1 MIMAVVALGAA
12 AVTWRLSQ
20 SAPPT
25 AAPRGKQR
33 DPGVQAQAGRPA
45 PSARPTL
52 WVLAIGVS
60 RYQDDREGLR
70 YADADALAIEHAFR
84 EAAGTLYG
92 AVKTLPLT
100 NAQATRESIRGGID
114 GFLHDTGPGD
124 VVVIFMAGHGMRDP
138 RRHEYYFLPYLATPA
153 NLATEGLSM
162 SVLNDSLTPVR
173 ERVGRMVIM
182 LDTCH
187 AGALDIDQ
195 ATQVSGGE
203 GLYLLAA
210 SKPGETS
217 IELDD
222 KAHGAFTQALLDGLN
237 GAANDDG
244 NGQISVIELFDYAA
258 RRVPMLTE
266 QQQHPYQKTEASKA
280 TFALVAARAATAIVK
295 PTIPLAPNMVGIG
308 EFENIRHDVEIEDL
322 GSMLRDAFHTQLHK
336 VRVLQVISPKMMDE
350 TREQEGGSD
359 YRVAAKMGVGK
370 LLTGDYVCMGDR
382 IRVHAYIIDTAT
394 RTTESSASVED
405 KREAFFDARFFNVVD
420 EKLIPAVLQGLRVPR
435 KVVEELQR
443 AQASNTDLDTW
454 NMLREMEGLT
464 GSSPSATPPPSKA
477 VGAEPVSLRDSL
489 ERMVCARA
497 YAAQVDGGTEQEV
510 RHFLDAYRQ
519 AHEEKNVERLASLHI
534 VFTDRQREVAKKYF
548 AVARGLKVEFDGVSI
563 EPHDSDDVTVSYTR
577 QDQFSDPSGKS
588 QHLEVQVTKTL
599 VRIDGQW
606 KIVGDR

>member
-1 MIMAVVALGAA
+1 MAAITLGAA
-12 AVTWRLSQ
+12 AVTWRLSP
-20 SAPPT
+20 SHRPTVAPG
-25 AAPRGKQR
+25 GKHR
-33 DPGVQAQAGRPA
+33 DPGVQADAGRQA
-45 PSARPTL
+45 HSARPTL

-70 YADADALAIEHAFR
+70 YADADALAIENAFR
-84 EAAGTLYG
+84 ETAGLLYG
-92 AVKTLPLT
+92 EVKTRPLT
-100 NAQATRESIRGGID
+100 NIQATRESIRGAIE
-114 GFLHDTGPGD
+114 GFLHEAGPGD
-124 VVVIFMAGHGMRDP
+124 VVVIFMAGHGMRDS
-138 RRHEYYFLPYLATPA
+138 RTQEYYFLPYLATPA

-162 SVLNDSLTPVR
+162 SALNDSLTPVR
-173 ERVGRMVIM
+173 ERVGRVVIM

-195 ATQVSGGE
+195 AAQVSGGE

-217 IELDD
+217 TELDD

-237 GAANDDG
+237 GAADDDG
-244 NGQISVIELFDYAA
+244 NGAISVVELFDYAA

-266 QQQHPYQKTEASKA
+266 QQQHPYQKTEASDA
-280 TFALVAARAATAIVK
+280 TFALVAAHAANAMAK
-295 PTIPLAPNMVGIG
+295 PTVTLAPNKVGIG
-308 EFENIRHDVEIEDL
+308 EFENMRHDVDIEDL
-322 GSMLRDAFHTQLHK
+322 GNMLRDAFHTQLHK
-336 VRVLQVISPKMMDE
+336 VTVLQVISPKMMDE

-359 YRVAAKMGVGK
+359 YKAAAKMGVGK
-370 LLTGDYVCMGDR
+370 LLTGDYVRMGDR
-382 IRVHAYIIDTAT
+382 IRVHAYIIDTVT
-394 RTTESSASVED
+394 LTTESSAIVED
-405 KREAFFDARFFNVVD
+405 QREAFFDTRFFNVVD
-420 EKLIPAVLQGLRVPR
+420 EKLIPEVLKGLKVPK

-464 GSSPSATPPPSKA
+464 GSSASATPPPSKA
-477 VGAEPVSLRDSL
+477 VGSGPVSLRDSL
-489 ERMVCARA
+489 ERAICARA
-497 YAAQVDGGTEQEV
+497 YAAQVDSGTEQEV

-519 AHEEKNVERLASLHI
+519 AHEEKNVERLASLHT

-548 AVARGLKVEFDGVSI
+548 AVASGLKVEFAGVSI

-588 QHLEVQVTKTL
+588 QHLEVQVTKIL

-606 KIVGDR
+606 KIAGDR